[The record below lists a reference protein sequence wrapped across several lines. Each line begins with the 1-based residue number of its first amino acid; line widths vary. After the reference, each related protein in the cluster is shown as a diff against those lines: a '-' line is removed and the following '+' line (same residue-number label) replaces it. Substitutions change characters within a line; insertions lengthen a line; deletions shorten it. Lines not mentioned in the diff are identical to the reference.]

1 MALSVKTAAFGCFI
15 IYIVVKMWR
24 LKGFALVVAAIVA
37 LRRPGI
43 REDGVL
49 SGFSSLIDLLEMPE
63 TQGVGSQLLVPCLG
77 FEPRLAN
84 VWLPLPAAKTKE
96 RERRK
101 KMTLLWSSYF
111 SFLVLVFVS
120 NVVHFPVVKMFCLLK
135 NKKMNQLNQ
144 SLHHLTFCWTW
155 HGCRKINGFKV
166 PSHCLLW
173 TPTQKRKHLID

>member
-1 MALSVKTAAFGCFI
+1 
-15 IYIVVKMWR
+15 MWH

-43 REDGVL
+43 REDRVL

-63 TQGVGSQLLVPCLG
+63 TQGVGSQLLVPCQG

-120 NVVHFPVVKMFCLLK
+120 NVLHFPVVKMFCL
-135 NKKMNQLNQ
+135 
-144 SLHHLTFCWTW
+144 
-155 HGCRKINGFKV
+155 
-166 PSHCLLW
+166 
-173 TPTQKRKHLID
+173 